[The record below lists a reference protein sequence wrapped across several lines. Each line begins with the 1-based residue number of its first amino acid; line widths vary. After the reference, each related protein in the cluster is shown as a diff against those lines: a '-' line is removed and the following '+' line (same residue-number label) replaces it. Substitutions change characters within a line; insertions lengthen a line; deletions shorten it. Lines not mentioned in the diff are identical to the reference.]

1 MFVKLLRSV
10 AIGLIV
16 GAILLVAMPS
26 LRSLN
31 PLSTPQF
38 DSTDETPASYNLA
51 VRRAAP
57 AVVNVYNRGLNTN
70 SHNQLEIRTLGSGVI
85 MDQRGYIIT
94 NKHVIND
101 ADQIIVALQD
111 GRVFEA
117 LLVGSDS
124 LTDLAVL
131 KINATGGLPTIPINP
146 HAAYRT
152 LAMWFWRSVT
162 RTTSGRPLPKGLS
175 VPRVDSVLNP
185 TGRQNFLQTD
195 ASINHGNSG
204 GALVNSLGE
213 LMGINTL
220 SFDKSNDG
228 ETPEGGEVSALR
240 FLSS

>member
-16 GAILLVAMPS
+16 GAILLVAMTS

-131 KINATGGLPTIPINP
+131 KI
-146 HAAYRT
+146 AYRT
-152 LAMWFWRSVT
+152 LATWYWRSVT
-162 RTTSGRPLPKGLS
+162 RTTSGRPLPRGLL
-175 VPRVDSVLNP
+175 VPRVESV
-185 TGRQNFLQTD
+185 
-195 ASINHGNSG
+195 
-204 GALVNSLGE
+204 
-213 LMGINTL
+213 
-220 SFDKSNDG
+220 
-228 ETPEGGEVSALR
+228 
-240 FLSS
+240 

>member
-131 KINATGGLPTIPINP
+131 KLMPLAVYLPFRSM
-146 HAAYRT
+146 HVAYRT
-152 LAMWFWRSVT
+152 LATWYWRSVT
-162 RTTSGRPLPKGLS
+162 RTTSGRPLPRGLL
-175 VPRVDSVLNP
+175 VPRVESV
-185 TGRQNFLQTD
+185 
-195 ASINHGNSG
+195 
-204 GALVNSLGE
+204 
-213 LMGINTL
+213 
-220 SFDKSNDG
+220 
-228 ETPEGGEVSALR
+228 
-240 FLSS
+240 

>member
-101 ADQIIVALQD
+101 ADQII
-111 GRVFEA
+111 
-117 LLVGSDS
+117 
-124 LTDLAVL
+124 
-131 KINATGGLPTIPINP
+131 
-146 HAAYRT
+146 
-152 LAMWFWRSVT
+152 
-162 RTTSGRPLPKGLS
+162 
-175 VPRVDSVLNP
+175 
-185 TGRQNFLQTD
+185 D
-195 ASINHGNSG
+195 A
-204 GALVNSLGE
+204 
-213 LMGINTL
+213 
-220 SFDKSNDG
+220 
-228 ETPEGGEVSALR
+228 
-240 FLSS
+240 